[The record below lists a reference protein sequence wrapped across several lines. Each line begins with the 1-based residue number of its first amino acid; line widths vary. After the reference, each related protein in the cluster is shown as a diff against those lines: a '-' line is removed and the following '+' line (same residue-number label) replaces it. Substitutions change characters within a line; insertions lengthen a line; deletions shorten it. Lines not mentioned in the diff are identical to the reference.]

1 LVVSKR
7 LAKEREGNMNPTRD
21 LRHAA
26 PAMSCSLHPG
36 SSWLGPSSRKEAI
49 KMKNKRWL
57 IAPVTA
63 AVLAVGALG
72 SVAVYADTTPPA
84 APAAA
89 EAAEPTTPEAAEP
102 NEPALPGGGHADADG
117 TNVDNQFD
125 GVQ

>member
-1 LVVSKR
+1 
-7 LAKEREGNMNPTRD
+7 MNPSSSAGCGAD
-21 LRHAA
+21 ARHVRFIRHRQGWAT
-26 PAMSCSLHPG
+26 LH
-36 SSWLGPSSRKEAI
+36 RKEAI
-49 KMKNKRWL
+49 KMKSKKWL
-57 IAPVTA
+57 IAPITA

-72 SVAVYADTTPPA
+72 SVSVYADTTPPA

-89 EAAEPTTPEAAEP
+89 EAADAAEPTTPEAAEP

>member
-1 LVVSKR
+1 MKG
-7 LAKEREGNMNPTRD
+7 ERDPR
-21 LRHAA
+21 RSAA
-26 PAMSCSLHPG
+26 AASCSLHPG
-36 SSWLGPSSRKEAI
+36 SSWLGHASRKEAI
-49 KMKNKRWL
+49 KMKNKKWF

-72 SVAVYADTTPPA
+72 SMSVYADTTPPA
-84 APAAA
+84 TPAAA
-89 EAAEPTTPEAAEP
+89 EAAEPTTPEVAEP